1 MVTSQLG
8 GLDKPQVPEVH
19 AKIISHFIT
28 FVTFL
33 QLCFRPPP
41 PLPAYKAC
49 FCIRLGGGWD
59 LKPLLSYEVFST
71 FFFPE

>member
-49 FCIRLGGGWD
+49 FCIRLGG
-59 LKPLLSYEVFST
+59 KESKAT
-71 FFFPE
+71 FVL